1 VRANNSVPTAS
12 SNNALLT
19 FNYHSQDDQV
29 KQLFERIEQDHGRL
43 DLLVNNVFRDPPAP
57 GGTSGLF
64 GKFWEFGVDAW
75 DAIHTVGCRSHYVAS
90 CYAVPLMKKNYPRS
104 MGSMARPMIAMIPNF
119 GGTTLIF
126 DVAFGVGKAAVDRLA
141 KDMAVELRD
150 EDIPVTSFYPGVVLT
165 ERTQRAVESGDW
177 AREVGIPLVNV
188 ESPNYKEMAI
198 VAVATDPENTK
209 KTGTFQV
216 VSELASEYKFTEE
229 DGSTPPS
236 IRSLR
241 LR

>member
-1 VRANNSVPTAS
+1 
-12 SNNALLT
+12 
-19 FNYHSQDDQV
+19 
-29 KQLFERIEQDHGRL
+29 
-43 DLLVNNVFRDPPAP
+43 
-57 GGTSGLF
+57 
-64 GKFWEFGVDAW
+64 
-75 DAIHTVGCRSHYVAS
+75 
-90 CYAVPLMKKNYPRS
+90 
-104 MGSMARPMIAMIPNF
+104 MIAMIPNF

-150 EDIPVTSFYPGVVLT
+150 EVIPVTSLYPGVVLT
-165 ERTQRAVESGDW
+165 ERTQRAVESRDW

-198 VAVATDPENTK
+198 VAVATDPENMK

-216 VSELASEYKFTEE
+216 VAELASEYKFTEE